1 MDNSQAGGGADQVG
15 RNEAFSQGTT
25 GNPYHVASSLQSD
38 QSSPTSSMGFTPNSV
53 LESVMPTGNGQ
64 SSADQAETLPGVGFV
79 GSDDGSDTNTYNAE
93 KLLNMIGRPY

>member
-64 SSADQAETLPGVGFV
+64 SAADQADTLPGVGFV

-93 KLLNMIGRPY
+93 KMMNMIGRPY